1 MSTADVGRVHASFV
15 GVVRALGLIRPDT
28 TPCGQPLSLTHAHTI
43 SELHAD
49 GPLSQQALAGRLR
62 LQKSTV
68 SRLVDELGRDGT
80 VERQPN
86 PADGRS
92 VLIALTPAG
101 HRKAERLR
109 AAQTDLFAALLAD
122 ISAAERRQ
130 LADLLDRLA
139 GAARALD

>member
-1 MSTADVGRVHASFV
+1 MSDAEVERVHASFV

-43 SELHAD
+43 SELHSD
-49 GPLSQQALAGRLR
+49 GPLSQQALAARLR

-86 PADGRS
+86 PSDRRS

-101 HRKAERLR
+101 RRKAERLR
-109 AAQTDLFAALLAD
+109 DAQTELFARLLAD
-122 ISAAERRQ
+122 TAAEDRRM
-130 LADLLDRLA
+130 LADLLDQL
-139 GAARALD
+139 ARAAHALD